1 MYIHALVSSTC
12 LNQEFKCSNDDLFDP
27 FAFGNPCGHFS
38 TIVCRVRLVG
48 PACGLLREG
57 ICSICYCWCSSM
69 ASGFIEWRAHPANST
84 PNLLYNRWHFHT
96 AGCFAN
102 CVWSH
107 YNCLMCVFACIWKLI
122 YIKWYIYIWYI
133 YICVIIYI
141 HVYLD
146 TWTSSC
152 ATPIPRSILVSNH
165 PRSCLQRFPWMFQW
179 KMPVPRT
186 ALAKKVVLLVWLL
199 SRYVFFGHILDFPYS
214 LSSFEFSGILYVTH

>member
-1 MYIHALVSSTC
+1 MYIHAFVSSTC
-12 LNQEFKCSNDDLFDP
+12 SNQEFKCSNDDLFDP

-107 YNCLMCVFACIWKLI
+107 YNFLMCVFACIWKLI
-122 YIKWYIYIWYI
+122 YINWYIYMIYI

-152 ATPIPRSILVSNH
+152 ATPINFYKKDPKVHFSVKSSKVMLTEV
-165 PRSCLQRFPWMFQW
+165 PMDV
-179 KMPVPRT
+179 PVED
-186 ALAKKVVLLVWLL
+186 AC
-199 SRYVFFGHILDFPYS
+199 
-214 LSSFEFSGILYVTH
+214 SSDSVG